1 MHVVC
6 LLLRLF
12 RFPLNPVSW
21 RNRNRNRKSE
31 NHNPNPCA
39 FPRVLKMNSRLF
51 ARAGHSE
58 VQGDPRDLLGVWFT
72 LKIDDFGWRWTC
84 WAGC

>member
-1 MHVVC
+1 M
-6 LLLRLF
+6 RISP
-12 RFPLNPVSW
+12 R
-21 RNRNRNRKSE
+21 SE
-31 NHNPNPCA
+31 KEQ
-39 FPRVLKMNSRLF
+39 RRLF

-84 WAGC
+84 SAGC